1 MTGVQS
7 PLKRAFAAVRTRR
20 PEGFAALARLA
31 SGIARRVRGSGAEP
45 GTRTDLVIG
54 AVVLLACIGGAIT
67 ASLRT
72 PAPRSGGNWW
82 PLLSVVTIALQR
94 FRFRL
99 STRGNSL
106 LFDLSGLPLI
116 VGIVLLSPSH
126 ELLAAVTGVG
136 VWQVLDREPIR
147 RAAFNIANQM
157 VGIEVA
163 LWCFH
168 RVAGAAGPLSGQGCA
183 AIGVAL
189 IASEGMAALGVLPV
203 MTAHS
208 GWPGT
213 KYLKDLAL
221 QIVVIPPVLFVLAI
235 VAVASYEGQPWAM
248 GLLAGPAVLVGW
260 WYTTSERLRQRFTG
274 LQALYGYS
282 KALADVVEHTDV
294 LVVALQET
302 RTVLHCGRAAVC
314 VSGSEG
320 LVRYSLDAEGAL
332 VSEAAESDG
341 PESTVVESQ
350 SPILLAAS
358 AGSPYLSERGLK
370 DLMAVPMTVGRT
382 TRAVLTVADSDG
394 LEGHCFDHQDLDF
407 LQAVAA
413 HLSTAL
419 TSSEHLDKLRRS
431 IAAREHQALHDA
443 LTGMPNR
450 NLFMSEVTT
459 ALEHSGG
466 SRMVAVVLADLDSFR
481 EVNDALGHQ
490 TGDAVLKV
498 VGARVA
504 SAVSEYG
511 VGARLG
517 GDEFAFLVPAAS
529 SVEEVTS
536 LTETVMEVLSAP
548 MEIDGVTFNVRA
560 AVGIALAPIHG
571 LDAATLL
578 KNADVAMYAAKR
590 AGRRISVYDATMDHS
605 SARRLALATNLA
617 EAIDQNQLVLW
628 YQPVADIT
636 TGTVTGFEALLR
648 WPHPDLGFV
657 SPEEFIPIAE
667 QTGLIE
673 PLTWWVMK
681 EALGELRRWRDDGY
695 EFSMAVNVSVRSLL
709 DHSIVER
716 IRRMVADFGLA
727 PGSLTLEITESSM
740 MIDLDRSE
748 SVLRRI
754 SDMGIKVGIDDFG
767 TGYSSLSRLKVLPV
781 HIVKVDR
788 SFVKNICTDKGDQAI
803 VRSVIELARVMGHKV
818 VAEGIEDLATWSR
831 LASLGCDLGQGYYF
845 ARPMPSADCRAWVT
859 DRQSPSL
866 AVVRSLSSK
875 RVEGA

>member
-1 MTGVQS
+1 VIAAIVVFASVAGSLASALHS
-7 PLKRAFAAVRTRR
+7 PLPRA
-20 PEGFAALARLA
+20 
-31 SGIARRVRGSGAEP
+31 GSY
-45 GTRTDLVIG
+45 
-54 AVVLLACIGGAIT
+54 
-67 ASLRT
+67 
-72 PAPRSGGNWW
+72 WW
-82 PLLSVVTIALQR
+82 PLLSAVAIGLQR
-94 FRFRL
+94 FRVRL
-99 STRGNSL
+99 STGSDSQV
-106 LFDLSGLPLI
+106 FDLSGLPVI

-126 ELLAAVTGVG
+126 ELLAALTGAVA
-136 VWQVLDREPIR
+136 WQLVK
-147 RAAFNIANQM
+147 RAPLQRAIFNIANQM
-157 VGIEVA
+157 AAVAVA
-163 LWCFH
+163 LFCFYQLSGS
-168 RVAGAAGPLSGQGCA
+168 AQPLSLQGCL
-183 AIGVAL
+183 AIAVAL
-189 IASEGMAALGVLPV
+189 IACEGTGALGVSAV
-203 MTAHS
+203 MSAHG
-208 GWPGT
+208 GWPGS
-213 KYLKDLAL
+213 KYLKDIAF
-221 QIVVIPPVLFVLAI
+221 QIVIIPIVLFVLAI
-235 VAVASYEGQPWAM
+235 VAVASYEGEPWAL
-248 GLLAGPAVLVGW
+248 GVLAGPAIVVGW
-260 WYTTSERLRQRFTG
+260 WYSASERLRLRFVD
-274 LQALYGYS
+274 LESLYGYS
-282 KALADVVEHTDV
+282 KSLAAMFERTDV
-294 LVVALQET
+294 LVVALRET
-302 RTVLHCGRAAVC
+302 CRVLHSRRAEFWLQGPNGLTRYALDPEGRLC
-314 VSGSEG
+314 EDLMDG
-320 LVRYSLDAEGAL
+320 
-332 VSEAAESDG
+332 DG
-341 PESTVVESQ
+341 PEATALLSQNPVLITAST
-350 SPILLAAS
+350 P
-358 AGSPYLSERGLK
+358 SPYLERRGLK
-370 DLMAVPMTVGRT
+370 DVMAVPLMVGGE
-382 TRAVLTVADSDG
+382 ANGVLVVADSEG
-394 LEGHCFDHQDLDF
+394 LESNTYGRQDLDF

-431 IAAREHQALHDA
+431 IAEREHQALHDS

-459 ALEHSGG
+459 ALERSGG

-490 TGDAVLKV
+490 TGDSVLKV
-498 VGARVA
+498 VGSRVA
-504 SAVSEYG
+504 EAVSEYG

-517 GDEFAFLVPAAS
+517 GDEFAFLVPSAS
-529 SVEEVTS
+529 SIEEVTS
-536 LTETVMEVLSAP
+536 MTETVMEALSEP

-590 AGRRISVYDATMDHS
+590 AGRRISVYDANMDHS

-617 EAIDQNQLVLW
+617 EAIDKDQLVLW

-648 WPHPDLGFV
+648 WPHPELGFI
-657 SPEEFIPIAE
+657 SPDEFIPIAE

-754 SDMGIKVGIDDFG
+754 SEMGIKVGIDDFG

-781 HIVKVDR
+781 HLVKVDR
-788 SFVKNICTDKGDQAI
+788 SFVKSICSDKGDQAI
-803 VRSVIELARVMGHKV
+803 VRSIIELARVMGHKV

-859 DRQSPSL
+859 ERQSPSL